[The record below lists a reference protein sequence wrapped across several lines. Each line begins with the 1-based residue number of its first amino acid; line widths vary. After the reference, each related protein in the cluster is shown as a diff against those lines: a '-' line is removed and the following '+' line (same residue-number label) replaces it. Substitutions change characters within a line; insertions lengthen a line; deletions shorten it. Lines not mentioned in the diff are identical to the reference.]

1 MNKPLRNKL
10 IEANVMSESMFNEAP
25 SGFPWYVSLLLA
37 ISGWLGGL
45 CLLGIFFGSFY
56 SFFQSEM
63 ASAVVS
69 VIMLAVAQRILS
81 APNNEFLE
89 HLALALSFS
98 AQVLFVWALMP
109 LEQLQVILFLFALL
123 QAGLAVIM
131 RSMIHRVWSTLSCC
145 LALSALLI
153 SCGFSYLLSSI
164 LLAPMV
170 WLSLN
175 EFRFPALYRL
185 VLGIKYGL
193 VISIVLLMCIQI
205 FRAEVE
211 SALVSISDTT
221 FSLPFWVAPITYFLS
236 IFVTA
241 WYLFHFHQVR
251 LNSIVAKLGG
261 LFTILVGVL
270 TCMAP
275 GIGASLIILITAFAN
290 SDRVMMGLGAIA
302 LLVYSSTY
310 YYMMET
316 TLLFKSGVLMS
327 VSLVMLFSYLVF
339 NKVLNQAKG

>member
-1 MNKPLRNKL
+1 MSKQLKNQL
-10 IEANVMSESMFNEAP
+10 IDRGVVSESMFNEAP
-25 SGFPWYVSLLLA
+25 SGFAWPIKLLLA

-45 CLLGIFFGSFY
+45 CLLGIFFGAFTL
-56 SFFQSEM
+56 FFQSAV
-63 ASAVVS
+63 ASAVVAL
-69 VIMLAVAQRILS
+69 IMFVAAQRILS
-81 APNNEFLE
+81 ARNNEFLE

-109 LEQLQVILFLFALL
+109 LDQLQVILFLFALL

-185 VLGIKYGL
+185 VSGIKYGL

-221 FSLPFWVAPITYFLS
+221 FSFPLWVAPITYVLS

-261 LFTILVGVL
+261 IFTILVAVL

-275 GIGASLIILITAFAN
+275 GIGASLMILITAFAN
-290 SDRVMMGLGAIA
+290 SDRVMMGLGATA
-302 LLVYSSTY
+302 LLAYSSTY

-327 VSLVMLFSYLVF
+327 VALVMLVSYLVF